1 MTALKPIP
9 GRKAQVIN
17 LMMDNPSVTA
27 TEISAALGISAKN
40 VHVLMMEMRK
50 QKMIRKVVAHEVL
63 VPVMDSSGKPRK
75 QAALK
80 LKA

>member
-17 LMMDNPSVTA
+17 LMMDNPSVTT

-63 VPVMDSSGKPRK
+63 VPVLDSIGKPRK